1 MTNSIEIAEQLQRR
15 CKGDHEHQ
23 WLTGKRAS
31 EAARYPEGLCRAI
44 CIGLMKELRNKDQKI
59 MPLFSVCHDTNIGEI
74 QGSEEQVKRER
85 GVSHVEDDRNTQWL
99 QAWDDLTGEGLD
111 PKEVRKAR
119 LK

>member
-1 MTNSIEIAEQLQRR
+1 MYGLKTQGKTKKEVKADRKRTKFMTNSIEIAEQLQRR

-59 MPLFSVCHDTNIGEI
+59 MPLLSVCHDTKIGEI
-74 QGSEEQVKRER
+74 HGSE
-85 GVSHVEDDRNTQWL
+85 
-99 QAWDDLTGEGLD
+99 
-111 PKEVRKAR
+111 
-119 LK
+119 